1 LLSFFPDIPLT
12 LESYLSQRT
21 ALQHL
26 AWPTVP
32 LLLGIEKLV
41 LHLKKHDI
49 SIAIATRSRRKN
61 YELKTN
67 HLSQVFGCFDGKFVC
82 ADDPREGIR
91 AKPNPDVFLV
101 AAKEMLGRDVGP
113 AKGEM
118 EEGVE
123 LTVAQKKER
132 SRGLVLEDALLGMQA
147 GKRAGMT
154 VVWVPDPN
162 LLDVEFSGIEQADQ
176 TLKSIEEFV
185 PEEWGLPPYDS

>member
-1 LLSFFPDIPLT
+1 
-12 LESYLSQRT
+12 
-21 ALQHL
+21 L

-32 LLLGIEKLV
+32 LLPGIEKFV

-49 SIAIATRSRRKN
+49 PIAIATGSRRKN

-67 HLSQVFGCFDGKFVC
+67 HLSQVFGCFDGKVVC

-91 AKPNPDVFLV
+91 PKPNPDVFLV

-113 AKGEM
+113 AKEEM

-162 LLDVEFSGIEQADQ
+162 LLDVEYSGIEQADQ